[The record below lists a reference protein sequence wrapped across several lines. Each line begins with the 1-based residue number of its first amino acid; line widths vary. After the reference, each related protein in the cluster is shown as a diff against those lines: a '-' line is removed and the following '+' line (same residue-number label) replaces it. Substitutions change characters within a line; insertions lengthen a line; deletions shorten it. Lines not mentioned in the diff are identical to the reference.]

1 MVLIIALNAAVAF
14 VQERHAVKAVEALA
28 GYVPQK
34 LTVVRDGTRRVI
46 DTAELVPG
54 DIALVEEGER
64 IAADMRLISGAV
76 EVDLST
82 LTGESVPA
90 MR

>member
-1 MVLIIALNAAVAF
+1 
-14 VQERHAVKAVEALA
+14 
-28 GYVPQK
+28 
-34 LTVVRDGTRRVI
+34 VI

-76 EVDLST
+76 ESA
-82 LTGESVPA
+82 S
-90 MR
+90 RR